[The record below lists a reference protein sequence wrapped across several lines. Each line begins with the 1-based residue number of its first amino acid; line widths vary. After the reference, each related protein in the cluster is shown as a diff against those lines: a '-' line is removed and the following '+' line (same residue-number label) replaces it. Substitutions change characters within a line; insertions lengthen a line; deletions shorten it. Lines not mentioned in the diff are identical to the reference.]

1 MADLEI
7 AYDKREISAIT
18 RAFKAMD
25 EEAIDQARVAS
36 NALATFASEQI
47 KSAGLGRTFN
57 SEAVRRI
64 VTGVRISKTS
74 KIGEL
79 SYGFASQRFSG
90 GGTTRLLW
98 PGLEFG
104 SSKFKQFPS
113 YSGRFGRGSRGW
125 FIYPTLRRIQPDIV
139 RQWEE
144 SFAKIRGKW
153 DD

>member
-7 AYDKREISAIT
+7 AYDKRELSAIA
-18 RAFKAMD
+18 RSFKAMD
-25 EEAIDQARVAS
+25 EEANNQAKASS
-36 NALATFASEQI
+36 NALASFAADRIRQ
-47 KSAGLGRTFN
+47 AGYGRTFN
-57 SEAVRRI
+57 SQAARRI
-64 VTGVRISKTS
+64 VDGVRVSKTS

-79 SYGFASQRFSG
+79 NYGFASQRFSG

-98 PGLEFG
+98 PGMEFG
-104 SSKFKQFPS
+104 SNKWKQFPS

-125 FIYPTLRRIQPDIV
+125 FIYPTLRSIQPDIV

-144 SFAKIRGKW
+144 AFQKIRGKW